1 MKKLKGWQIALLIIF
16 YPAGIVYL
24 IVKICNKKKTQAPP
38 SASRGSAR
46 TIERDFYT
54 KVAGVS
60 FDNANGTSRQSIIKK
75 CQSGEDVIFKPMP
88 SKEFPD
94 AIGVFTMNGKQIGFL
109 GADLA
114 HDMKYKYGTN
124 PLSATISGIT
134 GGENGKNLGVNL
146 HIVIYSK

>member
-38 SASRGSAR
+38 SVSRGSAR
-46 TIERDFYT
+46 TVERDFYT

-75 CQSGEDVIFKPMP
+75 CQSGEDVILKPMP

-94 AIGVFTMNGKQIGFL
+94 AIGVFTMKGKQIGFL
-109 GADLA
+109 SADLA

-124 PLSATISGIT
+124 PMSATISGIT